1 MQAQP
6 QDIQQQIEQLQERLD
21 SLQETLNANAPSDLA
36 RDHWG
41 DVEINSILFKDPAP
55 PGYLD
60 SDIYK
65 LAAEIDS
72 IDRDVGRL
80 KNDLD
85 RQLLAQQARQPQPH
99 LQAQASAVPVN
110 PPAASVNANVATSF
124 YADPA
129 KQQAKAALD
138 PQPGS
143 LTAAQAASYY
153 ADPVKQQA
161 KATLDPQPGSLTAAQ
176 AASYYADP
184 VKQQAKAALDPQPGS
199 LTAAQ
204 AASYYADP
212 AKQQAKAALDP
223 QTGGGATAPSVR
235 DILRGAAK
243 GMSQAA
249 NSVKETIQAKLGLL
263 SHEEKVSRVE
273 KQIEKRNDHGN
284 DLRAKREELFNGR
297 PPVPNNRA
305 DRDQLIQ
312 TLQASLDNPQMTDPS
327 QRKDLA
333 DKLDK
338 CKQANKLDERIGKN
352 ESKIEGLTQK
362 KEDLQA
368 KLKTGASLPAN
379 ANNQGVTTAIK
390 VR

>member
-21 SLQETLNANAPSDLA
+21 SLQETLNATAPSDLA
-36 RDHWG
+36 RDQWG
-41 DVEINSILFKDPAP
+41 DVGVNSILYKDPMP

-60 SDIYK
+60 SDLYK
-65 LAAEIDS
+65 LAAEID
-72 IDRDVGRL
+72 DVGNEIGQLR
-80 KNDLD
+80 NDLD
-85 RQLLAQQARQPQPH
+85 RK
-99 LQAQASAVPVN
+99 LQAQQVPAQQVQQAQPTIQAQTAAMPLN
-110 PPAASVNANVATSF
+110 PPAASVNASVAASF

-129 KQQAKAALD
+129 KQQAKAALG

-143 LTAAQAASYY
+143 LSAAQAASYY
-153 ADPVKQQA
+153 ADPA
-161 KATLDPQPGSLTAAQ
+161 
-176 AASYYADP
+176 
-184 VKQQAKAALDPQPGS
+184 KQQAKAALGPQPGS

-212 AKQQAKAALDP
+212 AKQQA
-223 QTGGGATAPSVR
+223 GGGSTTPSVR
-235 DILRGAAK
+235 DILRGAAS
-243 GMSQAA
+243 GISNAA

-263 SHEEKVSRVE
+263 SNEDKMARVD

-284 DLRAKREELFNGR
+284 DLRARREELFNGR

-305 DRDQLIQ
+305 ERDQLIQ
-312 TLQASLDNPQMTDPS
+312 SLKTSLDNPQLTDPS
-327 QRKDLA
+327 HKKDLA

-338 CKQANKLDERIGKN
+338 CKQANKLDDRIDKN
-352 ESKIEGLTQK
+352 ESKVEGLIQK

-379 ANNQGVTTAIK
+379 ANNQGPTTAVK

>member
-36 RDHWG
+36 RDQWG
-41 DVEINSILFKDPAP
+41 DVGVNSILYKDPMP

-60 SDIYK
+60 SDLYK
-65 LAAEIDS
+65 LAAEID
-72 IDRDVGRL
+72 DVGNEIGQLR
-80 KNDLD
+80 NDLD
-85 RQLLAQQARQPQPH
+85 RK
-99 LQAQASAVPVN
+99 LQAQQVPAQQVQQVQPTIQAQTAAMPLN
-110 PPAASVNANVATSF
+110 PPAASVNASVAASF

-129 KQQAKAALD
+129 KQQAKAAL
-138 PQPGS
+138 G
-143 LTAAQAASYY
+143 
-153 ADPVKQQA
+153 
-161 KATLDPQPGSLTAAQ
+161 
-176 AASYYADP
+176 
-184 VKQQAKAALDPQPGS
+184 PQPGS

-212 AKQQAKAALDP
+212 AKQQA
-223 QTGGGATAPSVR
+223 GGGSTTPSVR
-235 DILRGAAK
+235 DILRGAAS
-243 GMSQAA
+243 GISNAA

-263 SHEEKVSRVE
+263 SNEDKMARVD

-284 DLRAKREELFNGR
+284 DLRARREELFNGR

-312 TLQASLDNPQMTDPS
+312 SLKTSLDNPQLTDPS
-327 QRKDLA
+327 QKKDLV

-338 CKQANKLDERIGKN
+338 CNQANKLDERIDKN
-352 ESKIEGLTQK
+352 ESKVEGLTQK

-379 ANNQGVTTAIK
+379 ANSQGPTTAMK

>member
-21 SLQETLNANAPSDLA
+21 SLQEMLNATAPSDLA
-36 RDHWG
+36 RDQWG
-41 DVEINSILFKDPAP
+41 DVGVNSILYKDPMP

-60 SDIYK
+60 SDLYK
-65 LAAEIDS
+65 LAAEID
-72 IDRDVGRL
+72 DVGNEIGQLR
-80 KNDLD
+80 NDLD
-85 RQLLAQQARQPQPH
+85 RK
-99 LQAQASAVPVN
+99 LQAQQSQQQQPTIQAQAPMPLS
-110 PPAASVNANVATSF
+110 PPAASVNASVAASF

-129 KQQAKAALD
+129 KQQAKAAL
-138 PQPGS
+138 G
-143 LTAAQAASYY
+143 
-153 ADPVKQQA
+153 
-161 KATLDPQPGSLTAAQ
+161 
-176 AASYYADP
+176 
-184 VKQQAKAALDPQPGS
+184 PQPGS

-212 AKQQAKAALDP
+212 AKQQA
-223 QTGGGATAPSVR
+223 GGGSTTPSVR
-235 DILRGAAK
+235 DILRGAAS
-243 GMSQAA
+243 GISNAA

-263 SHEEKVSRVE
+263 SNEDKMARVD

-284 DLRAKREELFNGR
+284 DLRARREELFNGR

-312 TLQASLDNPQMTDPS
+312 SLKTSLDNPQITDPS
-327 QRKDLA
+327 QKKDLA

-338 CKQANKLDERIGKN
+338 CNQANKLDERIDKN
-352 ESKIEGLTQK
+352 ESKVEGLIQK
-362 KEDLQA
+362 KQDLQA

-379 ANNQGVTTAIK
+379 ANNQGPTTAVK